1 MSKQGNKLT
10 PLAPISS
17 LRTPRAVPN
26 SPVSSRN
33 PEARALQCWEP
44 WWAEPLPSDPC
55 QPHSAHGSSPAHN
68 TPGAGGAASPEG
80 HSTDRAQEGTCTTD
94 PPLLRAPNPL
104 GTGLGHEEPL
114 RNLGGK
120 YPQTVTAPPAL

>member
-26 SPVSSRN
+26 SPISSRN

-44 WWAEPLPSDPC
+44 WWAEPLPRDPC
-55 QPHSAHGSSPAHN
+55 QPPVPTAPVGQGELQSQRDTAL
-68 TPGAGGAASPEG
+68 PGL
-80 HSTDRAQEGTCTTD
+80 R
-94 PPLLRAPNPL
+94 RAPAPRIPL
-104 GTGLGHEEPL
+104 SSGHPTRRALAWVKEPL
-114 RNLGGK
+114 RNPDGK
-120 YPQTVTAPPAL
+120 YPQTATAPPAL